1 MKVLVAGATG
11 FVAGALVPRLLAA
24 GHQVVAA
31 GHDAARLERFPDAER
46 LVLDL
51 RPP

>member
-24 GHQVVAA
+24 GHRVVAA
-31 GHDAARLERFPDAER
+31 GHDARRAWSASRTPSASSST
-46 LVLDL
+46 